1 MKASNCNN
9 PFILLVDDS
18 FESLTLFAEA
28 FIGSYEVRCV
38 SSGKEALDEVFSS
51 NLPDLILLD
60 ISMPEMDGYEVCM
73 KLKQSTVTKDV
84 PIVFLTASSSFEDVK
99 RGFELGA
106 VDYIQKPVN
115 PQILLARV
123 ANHLESKAH
132 TDFLRSRT
140 NELETALSK
149 SQQEIQAA
157 QNIAIRSLAS
167 LAETR
172 DIETG
177 SHILRTQLYVKYI
190 ALQLQEHPRFSSI
203 LSDKYIDTLYRSA
216 PLHDIG
222 KVGIPDHILFKPG
235 RLTPDEFEI
244 MKKHPILGRDAIE
257 NAEKS
262 LGLNAEF
269 LSVAKEIAY
278 GHHEKWD
285 GSGYPQQLSKDEIP
299 VSARLMALADV
310 YDALTSKRVYK
321 QPMPHEQAVEI
332 ILKGRGTHFDPDVV
346 DAFYSIQVLF
356 MKTALRYL
364 DSDHDLDSI
373 LARKNLHSPAKNC

>member
-1 MKASNCNN
+1 
-9 PFILLVDDS
+9 
-18 FESLTLFAEA
+18 
-28 FIGSYEVRCV
+28 
-38 SSGKEALDEVFSS
+38 
-51 NLPDLILLD
+51 
-60 ISMPEMDGYEVCM
+60 
-73 KLKQSTVTKDV
+73 
-84 PIVFLTASSSFEDVK
+84 
-99 RGFELGA
+99 
-106 VDYIQKPVN
+106 
-115 PQILLARV
+115 V